1 MTNPVP
7 AGGPA
12 PLPAPPDHPRRLV
25 FLGTPEMA
33 VAPLQ
38 ALHAAGFEVALVVTA
53 ADKRRGRRGA
63 PTPTPVKLAALAL
76 GLPVTHD
83 LADVPAAAADL
94 GVVVAFGQILKRP
107 LLEALP
113 MINIHFS
120 LLPRWRG
127 AAPVE
132 RALLAGD
139 AATGVCVMAVEE
151 GLDTGAVYAR
161 EEIAIRRTSTAAELR
176 EQLTQIGSRLLVETL
191 RGGLGRPTPQVG
203 PTTYAEKLSPTDLCL
218 QWERSAEEL
227 SRVVRVGGAWTTF
240 RGARFKV
247 HEARVVDLADAAEG
261 PALAPGELAGQ
272 HVGTGAGVLQLVT
285 VQPEGK
291 GRVEF
296 TAWANG
302 ARIGAGERFDTAPEG
317 SEGLA

>member
-1 MTNPVP
+1 MTTPVS
-7 AGGPA
+7 ADGPA
-12 PLPAPPDHPRRLV
+12 PLPVPPTHPRRLV

-33 VAPLQ
+33 VAPLE
-38 ALHAAGFEVALVVTA
+38 ALHEAGFEIALVVTA

-83 LADVPAAAADL
+83 LADVPAVGADL

-113 MINIHFS
+113 MVNIHFS

-139 AATGVCVMAVEE
+139 ATTGVCVMGVEV

-161 EEIAIRRTSTAAELR
+161 DQIAIRRTSTAAELR
-176 EQLTQIGSRLLVETL
+176 DQLTQIGSRLLVTTL
-191 RGGLGRPTPQVG
+191 QQGLADPAPQVG
-203 PTTYAEKLSPTDLCL
+203 PTTYADKLTPQDLRL
-218 QWERSAEEL
+218 HWDRSADEL
-227 SRVVRVGGAWTTF
+227 HRVVRVGGAWTTF

-247 HEARVVDLADAAEG
+247 HEARPVELAGAPD
-261 PALAPGELAGQ
+261 ALAPGELAGD
-272 HVGTGAGVLQLVT
+272 HVGTGSGQLQLVT

-296 TAWANG
+296 AAWANG
-302 ARIGAGERFDTAPEG
+302 ARIAAGERFDTAAGELETG
-317 SEGLA
+317 S